1 MLTGNA
7 YSRSERLDNKRWGRK
22 TTVGKL
28 IPRTWT
34 IYRGRS
40 TNMVVN
46 IVSQAWRCA
55 ACCAAAHRRFH
66 GQARCKGLS
75 EHLQAAECMAG
86 SSRFHGA
93 STTFVARPA
102 QHARRGTGN
111 ATSNPAT
118 LQTIRRRCKQCG
130 NAASNAATLQ
140 VMPQR
145 CKQCGD
151 AQCDAQRSRRA
162 PADRRGRGIS
172 ALSWDCRAPLRS
184 MRLRAT
190 RLHLAQRR
198 AAHPCPLL
206 AHTPA

>member
-7 YSRSERLDNKRWGRK
+7 CFRSEHLDNKRSGRK

-34 IYRGRS
+34 IDRGRS

-75 EHLQAAECMAG
+75 EHLQAAKCMAG

-102 QHARRGTGN
+102 QHARRGVARHRQLNNQCGD
-111 ATSNPAT
+111 ATNNWAT
-118 LQTIRRRCKQCG
+118 LQTMRQRCKQCG
-130 NAASNAATLQ
+130 NAASNAASNAATLQ
-140 VMPQR
+140 AMRRRPVRRP
-145 CKQCGD
+145 
-151 AQCDAQRSRRA
+151 AQPPRA
-162 PADRRGRGIS
+162 G
-172 ALSWDCRAPLRS
+172 
-184 MRLRAT
+184 
-190 RLHLAQRR
+190 
-198 AAHPCPLL
+198 
-206 AHTPA
+206 